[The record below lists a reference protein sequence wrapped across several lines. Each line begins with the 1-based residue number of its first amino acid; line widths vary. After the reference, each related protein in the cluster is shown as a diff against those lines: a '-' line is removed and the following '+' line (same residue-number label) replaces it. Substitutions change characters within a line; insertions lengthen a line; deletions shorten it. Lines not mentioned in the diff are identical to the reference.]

1 MSLIKI
7 LMLVLIGV
15 HTVKGVRLLAKK
27 GLNKEQIRRNP
38 GERGRPGGR
47 GGRARAG
54 APGGFRE
61 SRERGRGDMAMMQDR
76 LMSLQN
82 NMAGPGGKKGG
93 DKSMAMMSSMQQV
106 SYNTIRTA
114 QCKLSPLCR

>member
-1 MSLIKI
+1 M
-7 LMLVLIGV
+7 
-15 HTVKGVRLLAKK
+15 KGVRLLAKK

-38 GERGRPGGR
+38 GERGRPGAR

-54 APGGFRE
+54 PPGGFRD
-61 SRERGRGDMAMMQDR
+61 SRERGRGDMQMMQDR

-106 SYNTIRTA
+106 RSDY
-114 QCKLSPLCR
+114 

>member
-1 MSLIKI
+1 M
-7 LMLVLIGV
+7 
-15 HTVKGVRLLAKK
+15 KGVRLLAKK

-38 GERGRPGGR
+38 GERGWPGGR

-54 APGGFRE
+54 PPGGFRDN
-61 SRERGRGDMAMMQDR
+61 RERGRGDMQMMQDR

-106 SYNTIRTA
+106 RSDY
-114 QCKLSPLCR
+114 